1 MQSRWWK
8 DLALAKSL
16 SFVRDRLVEC
26 YYWMLAVFS
35 EPHYSRARVMNVKL
49 GALTSIMDDIYDNY
63 STLEESRLLT
73 DAIQRWEARAV
84 DQLPDYMKDYYLKL
98 INNFEEIKDELAP
111 E

>member
-1 MQSRWWK
+1 MSCEELIDCLLMQSRWWK
-8 DLALAKSL
+8 DLALAESL

-35 EPHYSRARVMNVKL
+35 EPHYSRARVMTLKL

-73 DAIQRWEARAV
+73 DAIQRFENFICRILV
-84 DQLPDYMKDYYLKL
+84 CIEVLYYFIL
-98 INNFEEIKDELAP
+98 
-111 E
+111 

>member
-1 MQSRWWK
+1 
-8 DLALAKSL
+8 
-16 SFVRDRLVEC
+16 
-26 YYWMLAVFS
+26 MLAVFS

-73 DAIQRWEARAV
+73 DDIQRWEARAF

-111 E
+111 EKYRMLYLMEQIKTLARFYFEESKW